1 MITQISNILMNN
13 LPTWSMTAFR
23 TGFKIH
29 SVCNVTIQLTEPNWY
44 SGNVFCKR
52 INRLKL
58 TSRSWIIEFTC
69 VFVLEKN
76 MIRTLYA
83 MLWLDD
89 FGVRVQTSLSKLCWI
104 DNMSNS
110 TVTFVELTLFKF
122 ASLYR
127 KSNINWH
134 DMSLSRWTMHIK

>member
-1 MITQISNILMNN
+1 MNN
-13 LPTWSMTAFR
+13 LPTGSMTAFR

-29 SVCNVTIQLTEPNWY
+29 SVCNVTIQLNEPNWY
-44 SGNVFCKR
+44 SRNVFCKR
-52 INRLKL
+52 INLLKL

-110 TVTFVELTLFKF
+110 TVKFVELALITVTCNKPKFKCS
-122 ASLYR
+122 SLYR
-127 KSNINWH
+127 KSNKNWH